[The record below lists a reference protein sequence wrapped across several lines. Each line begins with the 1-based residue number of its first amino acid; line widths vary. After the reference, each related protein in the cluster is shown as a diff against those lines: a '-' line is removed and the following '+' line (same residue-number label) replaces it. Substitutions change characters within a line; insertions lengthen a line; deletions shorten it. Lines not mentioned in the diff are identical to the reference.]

1 MISVSSEVEKS
12 DQLCERERNRV
23 ENFKQRLYNRR
34 MQYSI
39 QTSFEEIIKI
49 PKLKYLGRRF
59 VHSMVNINIAK
70 KDSPEILIPG
80 PMVR

>member
-1 MISVSSEVEKS
+1 
-12 DQLCERERNRV
+12 
-23 ENFKQRLYNRR
+23 
-34 MQYSI
+34 MQYSV
-39 QTSFEEIIKI
+39 QTSFGEIIKI
-49 PKLKYLGRRF
+49 PKLKYLGRRL

>member
-1 MISVSSEVEKS
+1 
-12 DQLCERERNRV
+12 
-23 ENFKQRLYNRR
+23 